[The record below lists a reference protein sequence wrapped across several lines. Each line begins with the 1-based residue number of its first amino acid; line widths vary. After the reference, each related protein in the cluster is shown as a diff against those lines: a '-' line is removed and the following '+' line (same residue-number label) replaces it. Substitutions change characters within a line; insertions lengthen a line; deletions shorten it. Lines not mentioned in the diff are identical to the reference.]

1 MLPRL
6 LRCVQAQEPAHHG
19 CVAGLGMRIDL
30 EHQFFLPILAYLV
43 EASRSE
49 MSAPFSKIIK
59 FAMEKL
65 LGSDVHEIAFA
76 RLIEALD

>member
-1 MLPRL
+1 
-6 LRCVQAQEPAHHG
+6 
-19 CVAGLGMRIDL
+19 MRIDL
-30 EHQFFLPILAYLV
+30 EHQFFLPILAILAYPV

>member
-1 MLPRL
+1 
-6 LRCVQAQEPAHHG
+6 V
-19 CVAGLGMRIDL
+19 RIDL
-30 EHQFFLPILAYLV
+30 EHQFFLPILGVAAYPV
-43 EASRSE
+43 EASRRK

-65 LGSDVHEIAFA
+65 LGFDVHEIAFA